1 MAKGKHSAA
10 LFEVIVPTKSL
21 VPQRDAGPGMVRS
34 IAGWFRS
41 RPRRAGGG
49 SLPIEVSLP
58 APEPVYEPPPMPR
71 RVSMP
76 EPLAISIDSPSID
89 ESRPGRRRDF
99 ALRMNMT
106 TGVIAMLALGT
117 LIGAAFIAGR
127 RMVLGPKPL
136 ISATSSESLRMNPP
150 TPEVTRV
157 LPRTAIQVA
166 DPADRAIPGG
176 GNLPRNNAV
185 SPQQQ
190 AKPAPPAAAA
200 IRGLPRRSKV
210 NYVIIQSYPLQERP
224 MAEEAKAALIKAG
237 VECTIEK
244 DLWKGWYSVV
254 GTDGFETISKNPALD
269 QYTNRIKQISKEAH
283 DKKRSFKAF
292 RPMPILWK

>member
-10 LFEVIVPTKSL
+10 LFEVIVPTKS
-21 VPQRDAGPGMVRS
+21 VSQARERRPGMFRS
-34 IAGWFRS
+34 IAGWLRS
-41 RPRRAGGG
+41 RPRGGGGGG
-49 SLPIEVSLP
+49 SLPLEISRP
-58 APEPVYEPPPMPR
+58 APEPVYEPAPLPR

-76 EPLAISIDSPSID
+76 EPLAISLTSPSID
-89 ESRPGRRRDF
+89 EPRAPRRDF
-99 ALRMNMT
+99 ALRLNMT

-117 LIGAAFIAGR
+117 VVGAAFIAGR

-150 TPEVTRV
+150 TPSVTQV
-157 LPRTAIQVA
+157 LPRTAVQVS

-176 GNLPRNNAV
+176 GTLPRSNAV
-185 SPQQQ
+185 SSQQPPKQ
-190 AKPAPPAAAA
+190 SPAAGV

-224 MAEEAKAALIKAG
+224 MAEEAKAVLTKAG
-237 VECTIEK
+237 IECTIEK

-254 GTDGFETISKNPALD
+254 GTEGFETISKNPALD